1 MMHVCTHAARCCR
14 CAASGA
20 ALVAAGLAGSA
31 LAQTTALD
39 CVPPPVPTADLPGD
53 VLEEYR
59 DELGLEF
66 SSYFTEAQRY
76 LQCLQLAEET
86 ARQDIDA
93 ALEAYARLQAL
104 HPDNKPIQE

>member
-1 MMHVCTHAARCCR
+1 MPATRCVR

-20 ALVAAGLAGSA
+20 ALVAVTLAGTA
-31 LAQTTALD
+31 PAQTTALD
-39 CVPPPVPTADLPGD
+39 CVPPPVPTADLPQD

-59 DELGLEF
+59 NELGLEF

-76 LQCLQLAEET
+76 LRCLELAEET

-93 ALEAYARLQAL
+93 ALKAYARLQVINSDEK
-104 HPDNKPIQE
+104 HIRK